1 MHAKGI
7 VGLMLKDCLSPLHA
21 KQAEALRAGVGAAVS
36 GGHLSLSG
44 LSRRLEGAVALRHRV
59 KRMDR
64 LLGNEAIHARRGEIY
79 AALAQRWLHDLEHVV
94 VVVDW
99 SDLTDDQRWHLLRAS
114 VAVEGR
120 SVTLYEEVHP
130 RRQLASRWVHQRFLA
145 KLARL
150 LPAGCTPIIMTDAGF
165 RSPWFDA
172 LSRRHWPWVGR
183 VRNRDLVSID
193 GNAWRKA
200 KDLYAEAT
208 DQPREFAD
216 MLHVRKHPV
225 SRRFV
230 LVKEAAKGRVHR
242 TRLGQR
248 CRSKRSLQSARR
260 EREPWL
266 LACAPELD
274 HLSPSAIVALY
285 AQRMRIEESFRD
297 LKSEHFGLGLDQA
310 RSRSAQRLEL
320 LLLIGHLASWLLRLI
335 GESAQQC
342 QLALRFQSTGRSDRK
357 EISLMTLARR
367 AVQERMPWL
376 TAARLREALDRL
388 RIQVQEACY
397 GT

>member
-7 VGLMLKDCLSPLHA
+7 VGLMLKDCLSSLHA
-21 KQAEALRAGVGAAVS
+21 KQAEALQVGVGAALR

-59 KRMDR
+59 KRIDR
-64 LLGNEAIHARRGEIY
+64 LLGNDAIHAERTEIY
-79 AALAQRWLHDLEHVV
+79 GALARHWLRQIEHVL

-99 SDLTDDQRWHLLRAS
+99 SDLTDDQQWHLLRAS

-130 RRQLASRWVHQRFLA
+130 RHRLASRWVHQRFLA

-150 LPAGCTPIIMTDAGF
+150 LPAGCTPIVMTDAGF

-172 LSRRHWPWVGR
+172 LSRRHWPWLGR

-193 GNAWRKA
+193 GGAWQKA
-200 KDLYAEAT
+200 KDLYAMAT
-208 DQPREFAD
+208 EQPQEFVNV
-216 MLHVRKHPV
+216 LHVRKHPV
-225 SRRFV
+225 RRRFV
-230 LVKEAAKGRVHR
+230 LVKEASKGRIHR
-242 TRLGQR
+242 TSLGQR
-248 CRSKRSLQSARR
+248 CRSKRSLQCARR

-274 HLSPSAIVALY
+274 HLSPAAIVALY

-297 LKSEHFGLGLDQA
+297 TKSERKGMGLSGT
-310 RSRSAQRLEL
+310 RSRSAPRLEL
-320 LLLIGHLASWLLRLI
+320 LLLIGHLAAWLLRLI

-342 QLALRFQSTGRSDRK
+342 QLALRFQSTGRTDRK
-357 EISLMTLARR
+357 EISVMTLASRV
-367 AVQERMPWL
+367 VQEQMQWL
-376 TAARLREALDRL
+376 TATRLRLALDRL
-388 RIQVQEACY
+388 RMQVQEAWQ
-397 GT
+397 GA